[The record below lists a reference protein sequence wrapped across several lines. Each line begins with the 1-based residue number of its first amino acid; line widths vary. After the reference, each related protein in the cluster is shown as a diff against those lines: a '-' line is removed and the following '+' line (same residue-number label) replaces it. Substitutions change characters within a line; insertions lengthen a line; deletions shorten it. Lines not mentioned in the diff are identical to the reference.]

1 MPWTVTA
8 ILIGC
13 TLVAGQQRRN
23 AERMTT
29 PDRKTLLGFQVDPTT
44 FQSCEGKK
52 IPISGGKVEPTKEP
66 CPGPDDDPWRPI
78 VGGRPITGVLREL
91 NPTARTFKIEAGG
104 EVFTWFVPQT
114 KQNEINFGTLK
125 RDSSVTVTGVQ
136 PKAGGGAL
144 LYRAERIQIRPEG

>member
-1 MPWTVTA
+1 MA
-8 ILIGC
+8 
-13 TLVAGQQRRN
+13 
-23 AERMTT
+23 
-29 PDRKTLLGFQVDPTT
+29 PDRRRKAYN
-44 FQSCEGKK
+44 
-52 IPISGGKVEPTKEP
+52 
-66 CPGPDDDPWRPI
+66 R
-78 VGGRPITGVLREL
+78 VLREL